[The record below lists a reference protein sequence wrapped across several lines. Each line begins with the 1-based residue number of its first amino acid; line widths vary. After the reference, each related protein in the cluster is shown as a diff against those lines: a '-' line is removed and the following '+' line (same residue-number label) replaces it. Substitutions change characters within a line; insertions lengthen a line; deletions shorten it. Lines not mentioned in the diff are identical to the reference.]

1 MFRAF
6 NRWLVEDWGTAYQNR
21 IFAAPYISLADVD
34 EAVAELEWALDQ
46 GARTVVIRAAAPR
59 STAGPRSPSDEMFD
73 PFWARV
79 NEAGITVVV
88 HAGDAGLS
96 SNGYAAGRLLG
107 QLPAGAR
114 HPEHQDV
121 RH

>member
-1 MFRAF
+1 
-6 NRWLVEDWGTAYQNR
+6 DR

-34 EAVAELEWALDQ
+34 AAVAELEWALDQ
-46 GARTVVIRAAAPR
+46 DARAVVLRAAAPVTR
-59 STAGPRSPSDEMFD
+59 LGPRSPAAEEFD

-96 SNGYAAGRLLG
+96 SNGYAVDGFSASFKGGRST
-107 QLPAGAR
+107 PSINMFAIERAA
-114 HPEHQDV
+114 
-121 RH
+121 